1 MQTSIQIQNFYE
13 LTIVGLVRGLL
24 FSLNHSMD
32 QYPKICLAVDH
43 TFAQYNRIILIPIRQ
58 RTPYSAALCYYRGI
72 CFLGFQSSVLWKKRF
87 PDDFMFQLSKE
98 EFGDLM
104 FQNGISSSGWGGT
117 RKMPYAFTEQGVAM
131 LSGVLNSDVAI
142 EVNIRIIRIFTR
154 LREML
159 LTHKD
164 ILLKLDELE
173 KKTLANNDDIQLI
186 FEALKQLLH
195 TPDPPRKRIGF
206 RRNDEKD

>member
-1 MQTSIQIQNFYE
+1 MAVKKKRPSSSDEVIISKIYH
-13 LTIVGLVRGLL
+13 IRGQKVMLDKDLALL
-24 FSLNHSMD
+24 YGVTTGNLN
-32 QYPKICLAVDH
+32 KAVKRN
-43 TFAQYNRIILIPIRQ
+43 Q
-58 RTPYSAALCYYRGI
+58 
-72 CFLGFQSSVLWKKRF
+72 KRF
-87 PDDFMFQLSKE
+87 PEDFMFQLSKE
-98 EFGDLM
+98 EFSDLM
-104 FQNGISSSGWGGT
+104 FQNGISKDGWGGT
-117 RKMPYAFTEQGVAM
+117 RKLPFAFTEQGVAM

-164 ILLKLDELE
+164 ILLKLEALE

-206 RRNDEKD
+206 RRSDEKD